1 MFSISRF
8 ILRCRSLTCAGAL
21 LVWASPLA
29 AAAAPEDLPAG
40 SQGNVTDEI
49 KGWRQGARFEIIN
62 NTFAAF
68 NKIIISKPENR
79 SQFSLIHTG
88 NLAPTRYTNYSV
100 CFSRCKTKKAQ
111 VKTTRAGTI
120 RQLISYKFIS
130 NFFSNNNGHIFRIKM
145 AKKVVYSFEN
155 LNICLFS
162 QLSVVINLTSL
173 GFKL

>member
-1 MFSISRF
+1 M
-8 ILRCRSLTCAGAL
+8 
-21 LVWASPLA
+21 
-29 AAAAPEDLPAG
+29 
-40 SQGNVTDEI
+40 
-49 KGWRQGARFEIIN
+49 
-62 NTFAAF
+62 
-68 NKIIISKPENR
+68 
-79 SQFSLIHTG
+79 
-88 NLAPTRYTNYSV
+88 
-100 CFSRCKTKKAQ
+100 
-111 VKTTRAGTI
+111 KTTRAGTI